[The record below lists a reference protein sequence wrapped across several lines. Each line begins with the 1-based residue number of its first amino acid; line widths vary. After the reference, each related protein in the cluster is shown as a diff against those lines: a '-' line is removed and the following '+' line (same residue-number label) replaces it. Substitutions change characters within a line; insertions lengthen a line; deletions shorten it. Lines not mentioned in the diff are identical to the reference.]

1 MGINPIRHASAV
13 KPRIYPYYGDVAPQD
28 VNRLQVFNGSVT
40 TPSDAVYEI
49 GRLLKMADDTKISEQ
64 TTAMTQLEY
73 GKIDN
78 FLALANLAAKPAGGL
93 QLTDFDNSLVDI
105 VSLGKDKYQ
114 GNLEQTLWLP
124 KAVLDTF
131 TFNCADSDAR
141 IERQFTLKGDFYRIL
156 RYNNKNF
163 IYKKFVCATGN
174 TPTMTL
180 DVSDPAPVVDPNYGT
195 TSTYIARILKVTPGP
210 VDPTVELVYGV
221 DYTFNPGTNLITILA
236 STVGDVY
243 KVYYSA
249 SSFGTAGDPTSL
261 NDVDDYFL
269 KAENLQVYLTD
280 GVTTLKL
287 DILTSLN
294 ITATWNRINEGVVG
308 QHEKILKA
316 AKDHTVTIALNGRVK
331 NATIEEVMMG
341 KAGQNWGILDVD
353 LFIKNASL
361 IVKVYNENSH
371 VNFLI
376 GYRVNKLII
385 DTTAIN
391 TPVNDYLTGNV
402 NLKSDEMIIS
412 DLEADLA

>member
-1 MGINPIRHASAV
+1 MAVNPIRHASAV
-13 KPRIYPYYGDVAPQD
+13 KPRIYPYNGDVAPQD

-64 TTAMTQLEY
+64 TTSMTQLEY
-73 GKIDN
+73 GQLEN
-78 FLALANLAAKPAGGL
+78 FLALANLAAKPVGGL
-93 QLTDFDNSLVDI
+93 QLSDFDNSLVDI

-124 KAVLDTF
+124 KAVLDAF
-131 TFNCADSDAR
+131 TLSVADSDAR

-156 RYNNKNF
+156 RYDNKNF
-163 IYKKFVCATGN
+163 IYKKFVCATGD

-180 DVSDPAPVVDPNYGT
+180 SVADPVPVVDPNYGT
-195 TSTYIARILKVTPGP
+195 TSTYIARILKVSGGT
-210 VDPTVELVYGV
+210 TVELAYGT
-221 DYTFNPGTNLITILA
+221 DYTFNPGTNNITILA
-236 STVGDVY
+236 STVGDIY
-243 KVYYSA
+243 KVYYTA

-261 NDVDDYFL
+261 NDIDDYFL

-280 GVTTLKL
+280 GVTTVKL

-294 ITATWNRINEGVVG
+294 ITATWNRINEGVIG
-308 QHEKILKA
+308 QHEKILKS
-316 AKDHTVTIALNGRVK
+316 AKDHSVTVALNGRVK
-331 NATIEEVMMG
+331 NATIEEVLMG

-361 IVKVYNENSH
+361 IVKVFNENSH
-371 VNFLI
+371 TNFLI

-391 TPVNDYLTGNV
+391 TPVNDYLTSNV

-412 DLEADLA
+412 DSEADLA